1 MEKAENKHLFDSVVD
16 ALKKAAAEFEE
27 LQVQANLGKAEA
39 SEKYEEWKK
48 EFSNFMNGA
57 KSKMHEGT
65 DSVKNLQKELEALM
79 DELRVQLALG
89 KADGM
94 DAFKA
99 QKKKIL
105 AKIHE
110 IENKIKNNATLNKI
124 YAVFLVQMEKFKVF
138 LEWLEEKYEEGK
150 SAASD
155 KFEEGKEKLN
165 SFINTVKSK
174 IEEFDNEKWSHFQDE
189 VAEAFANFKQ
199 TFAKQS

>member
-1 MEKAENKHLFDSVVD
+1 MEKTDNKNVFDSVVD

-27 LQVQANLGKAEA
+27 LQVQVNLGKAEA

-65 DSVKNLQKELEALM
+65 DSVKNLQQELEALM

-94 DAFKA
+94 DAFRA

-105 AKIHE
+105 EKIHE

-138 LEWLEEKYEEGK
+138 LEWLEEKFEEGK
-150 SAASD
+150 SVASD

-165 SFINTVKSK
+165 AFVDSVKNK
-174 IEEFDNEKWSHFQDE
+174 IEEFDSEKWSHFQDE
-189 VAEAFANFKQ
+189 VSQAFTSFKQ
-199 TFAKQS
+199 TFARH